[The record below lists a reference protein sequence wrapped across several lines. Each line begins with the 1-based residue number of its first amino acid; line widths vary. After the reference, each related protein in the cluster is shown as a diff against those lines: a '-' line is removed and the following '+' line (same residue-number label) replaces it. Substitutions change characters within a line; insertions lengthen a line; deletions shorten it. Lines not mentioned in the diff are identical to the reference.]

1 MVHGTD
7 GFIGEGG
14 TPPAPGAGGGRLRR
28 ELRLWEVIGISVALM
43 APSMAA
49 NINPQG
55 TAQTVGRAVPL
66 AFVLATVGVLLVSWT
81 FVQLCRRFHHSGSVY
96 GFVGA
101 TLGARAGVVAGWGLL
116 GTYTFY
122 GVVTSMAS
130 GIFGS
135 AFLDAVGIWNDPPA
149 WAGFLIGGLAL
160 AGVYL
165 LTVSPVRQGTRVLL
179 SVEVVTVA
187 LILVVTAVVLVR
199 LAIGTAPDDRGLTL
213 SPFTVPSGIDTS
225 TLFLGAVFGFLS
237 FAGFE
242 AAATLGEE
250 AREPRRDIPRAI
262 LGTAIFGG
270 VYFIVVTWVEV
281 MAFGPDEKGVTAFGS
296 SGSLL
301 GDLGTRYIGAWVGDI
316 ITLGAAV
323 SAFGCALACS
333 VGASRLLFAL
343 SRDGVLPTRLGEVSP
358 GRRTPAAA
366 ATVIAATIA
375 AIVVVSWAA
384 FGAEPFDLF
393 FYSGT
398 IGTLIL
404 LVAYALAT
412 IGAVRLVFFSD
423 DPRAD
428 EVPRWQIAVPTL
440 ALVVLG
446 YTLYRNVVPY
456 PEGTSGW
463 MPVVCG
469 AWLLAAVVFVLVRP
483 RLAEQAGRRLTADEG
498 LAGGAGDRDRPVGTG
513 EVV

>member
-1 MVHGTD
+1 MVHGTADD
-7 GFIGEGG
+7 GIVDEGSG
-14 TPPAPGAGGGRLRR
+14 TKLRR
-28 ELRLWEVIGISVALM
+28 ELNIWEVIGISIALM

-55 TAQTVGRAVPL
+55 TAASVGRAVPL

-81 FVQLCRRFHHSGSVY
+81 FVRLAQRFHHSGSVY

-135 AFLDAVGIWNDPPA
+135 AFLDAVGLWNDPPA
-149 WAGFLIGGLAL
+149 WSGFLIGAIAL

-165 LTVSPVRQGTRVLL
+165 FTVSPVRQGTRVLL
-179 SVEVVTVA
+179 SVEAVTVA

-199 LAIGTAPDDRGLTL
+199 LAVGDAPDDRGLTL
-213 SPFTVPSGIDTS
+213 SPFTVPSGTGS
-225 TLFLGAVFGFLS
+225 SALFLGAVFGFLS

-250 AREPRRDIPRAI
+250 ARRPRRDIPRAI

-281 MAFGPDEKGVTAFGS
+281 MAFGPDEKGVTAFGN

-301 GDLGTRYIGAWVGDI
+301 GDLGTRYIGAWVGDL

-366 ATVIAATIA
+366 ATVVCTVIAL
-375 AIVVVSWAA
+375 IVVLAWAA

-412 IGAVRLVFFSD
+412 VGAVRLVFFSG

-428 EVPRWQIAVPTL
+428 DVPRWQIAIPVL

-456 PEGTSGW
+456 PEGTAGW

-469 AWLLAAVVFVLVRP
+469 AWLLAAVVFVLARP

-498 LAGGAGDRDRPVGTG
+498 LAGEGDRVGPVGTG